1 MASAYVL
8 INTEIGGEEDVIA
21 QLQSM
26 PEVEEVSV
34 VYGVYDIVVKITS
47 DTMELLKEII
57 TTKVRHLN
65 KVRSTMTMIAAESR
79 VIKK

>member
-8 INTEIGGEEDVIA
+8 INTEIGGEENVIN
-21 QLQSM
+21 QLKEM
-26 PEVEEVSV
+26 KEVEEVSV
-34 VYGVYDIVVKITS
+34 VYGVYDIVAKITS
-47 DTMELLKEII
+47 DTMENLKAII

>member
-21 QLQSM
+21 QLQEM

-34 VYGVYDIVVKITS
+34 VYGVYDIVAKITS
-47 DTMELLKEII
+47 DTMEVLKEII

>member
-21 QLQSM
+21 QLQGM

-34 VYGVYDIVVKITS
+34 VYGVYDIVAKITS
-47 DTMELLKEII
+47 ETMELLKENI

-79 VIKK
+79 VLKK

>member
-21 QLQSM
+21 QLNDM
-26 PEVEEVSV
+26 KEVEEVSV
-34 VYGVYDIVVKITS
+34 VYGVYDIVAKITS
-47 DTMELLKEII
+47 DTMENLKQII

-79 VIKK
+79 LIKK

>member
-21 QLQSM
+21 QLKEM

-34 VYGVYDIVVKITS
+34 VYGVYDIVAKITS
-47 DTMELLKEII
+47 ETMELLKENI

-79 VIKK
+79 VLKK